1 MMQLVEKGLASLDE
15 IVCDTLPELRDTE
28 ILLYDQESSSGSAPE
43 GSDEVPSSR
52 SNGGGKPAD
61 QYPGF
66 RTEKAKTEITIKDLL
81 CHTSG
86 LCYDHSSPLLQQ
98 WSKSNK
104 RKSHTFCGS
113 MDGYY
118 HPLIFEPK
126 TSWAYGGGLDW
137 AGLMIE
143 RKTNT
148 TLEEYMQANIWSQI
162 GATCTTF
169 HPEKNRHKLPPQL
182 EMGVRIRT
190 DSGRNYVGP
199 GRVTL
204 EYPRKNDLG
213 GIGLFGTADDYIKL
227 LTTLLQGGK
236 GLLTE
241 RSVHELFQPQ
251 LTRPIRSSMLV
262 GAGRQMRRV
271 LGAKGIDDVDQADHC
286 LAGTVTLRDI
296 PRRRRKG
303 TVSWAGLPN
312 LHWWIDRESGIAATL
327 FTQLLPT
334 MDAIVVD
341 LLIEL
346 EQGLY
351 EFALGRGSRNSR
363 AQKI

>member
-15 IVCDTLPELRDTE
+15 IVCDTLPELRDIE
-28 ILLYDQESSSGSAPE
+28 ILLYDRETSSGSAPE

-66 RTEKAKTEITIKDLL
+66 RTEKAKREITIKDLL

-104 RKSHTFCGS
+104 RKSNTFCGS

-118 HPLIFEPK
+118 HPLIFEPG

-148 TLEEYMQANIWSQI
+148 TLEEYMQANIWSKI

-169 HPEKNRHKLPPQL
+169 HPEKNRHKPPPQL

-251 LTRPIRSSMLV
+251 LTRPIRSSML
-262 GAGRQMRRV
+262 
-271 LGAKGIDDVDQADHC
+271 LGPLPCEIFQVEGEKGQSAALDCQIFIGG
-286 LAGTVTLRDI
+286 LTV
-296 PRRRRKG
+296 K
-303 TVSWAGLPN
+303 VA
-312 LHWWIDRESGIAATL
+312 
-327 FTQLLPT
+327 
-334 MDAIVVD
+334 
-341 LLIEL
+341 
-346 EQGLY
+346 
-351 EFALGRGSRNSR
+351 
-363 AQKI
+363 